1 MNNYQY
7 RVLQPDGAMAEGS
20 IQAQNRQ
27 DAFSQLQARGWNPV
41 QITEA
46 KAAATDSS
54 SSLEFS
60 FLQSNKVS
68 YRELENFTRM
78 LSSLLSAGVPLSRA
92 LVILQREA
100 SSPAAQKQ
108 WKDLHGL
115 VIDGVSLA
123 DSMSRFPQ
131 TFPKVYTA
139 MVQAGETGGF
149 LDVVLNQIAEFQ
161 NRDKDLRAKVVSA
174 MIYPCVLLML
184 AIGVL
189 VFLLAFFIPRFQTIF
204 TGFGADL
211 PLITQIIVTASDIVR
226 NYGLFVGV
234 VAFVVF
240 YLMRRW
246 VQSDQGKRQ
255 WENWILK
262 TPVYGALV
270 ARFSMAR
277 FCRMLGTLLN
287 AGVPLIHSLNVAR
300 KSINNQTLYDMVSDS
315 IEDVKKGERLAVSM
329 ADCKLLF
336 SGSILE
342 MITVAEESGRLDQE
356 LIRLA
361 NVTEEDLDRQLKTA
375 VALTEPLMLF
385 LIAGLIGTIFI
396 GMVIP
401 IFSIQDYIK

>member
-1 MNNYQY
+1 MNVYEY
-7 RVLQPDGAMAEGS
+7 RVLQTDGALTEGT

-27 DAFSQLQARGWNPV
+27 DAFSQLQARGWDPV
-41 QITEA
+41 HIAEA
-46 KAAATDSS
+46 KAKSQKSTLSGY
-54 SSLEFS
+54 E
-60 FLQSNKVS
+60 FLQSSKVT

-78 LSSLLSAGVPLSRA
+78 LSSLLAAGVPLSRA

-100 SSPAAQKQ
+100 ASPAAKKQ
-108 WKDLHGL
+108 WKELHDL
-115 VIDGVSLA
+115 VIDGVSLSDA
-123 DSMSRFPQ
+123 MSRFPK
-131 TFPKVYTA
+131 TFPSVYTA

-149 LDVVLNQIAEFQ
+149 LDIVLHQIAEFQ
-161 NRDKDLRAKVVSA
+161 NRDKDLRSKVVSA

-189 VFLLAFFIPRFQTIF
+189 IFLLVFFIPRFQTIF
-204 TGFGADL
+204 SGFGADL
-211 PLITQIIVTASDIVR
+211 PLITQIIVGASDIIR

-234 VAFVVF
+234 VAFVIF
-240 YLMRRW
+240 YFMRQW
-246 VQSDQGKRQ
+246 VQSDEGKRR
-255 WENWILK
+255 WESWVLN
-262 TPVYGALV
+262 TPVYGSLI

-287 AGVPLIHSLNVAR
+287 AGVPLIYSLNVAR
-300 KSINNQTLYDMVSDS
+300 KSINNQILYDMVSGS

-329 ADCKLLF
+329 SGCKMLF

-361 NVTEEDLDRQLKTA
+361 DVTEQDLDRQLKTA

-385 LIAGLIGTIFI
+385 VIAGLIGTIFI

>member
-7 RVLQPDGAMAEGS
+7 RVLQSDGAIAEGS

-27 DAFSQLQARGWNPV
+27 DAFSQLQKRGWSPV
-41 QITEA
+41 QITES
-46 KAAATDSS
+46 KKVESESS
-54 SSLEFS
+54 AFDFN
-60 FLQSNKVS
+60 FLQSDKVS

-78 LSSLLSAGVPLSRA
+78 LSSLLAAGVPLSRA
-92 LVILQREA
+92 LVILQRECT
-100 SSPAAQKQ
+100 SPAAQKQ
-108 WKDLHGL
+108 WKALNDL
-115 VIDGVSLA
+115 VVDGVSLA
-123 DSMSRFPQ
+123 DAMGRFPQ

-149 LDVVLNQIAEFQ
+149 LDIVLHQIAEFQ

-184 AIGVL
+184 AVGVL
-189 VFLLAFFIPRFQTIF
+189 IFLLAFFIPRFQTIF

-211 PLITQIIVTASDIVR
+211 PLITQIIVGASDIVR
-226 NYGLFVGV
+226 NYGIFVAMFVFVG
-234 VAFVVF
+234 F
-240 YLMRRW
+240 YFIRQW
-246 VQSDQGKRQ
+246 VQSDQGKRK
-255 WENWILK
+255 WENLILK
-262 TPVYGALV
+262 APVYGALI

-300 KSINNQTLYDMVSDS
+300 KSINNQTLYDMVSES

-329 ADCKLLF
+329 SDCKILF
-336 SGSILE
+336 SGSVLE

-361 NVTEEDLDRQLKTA
+361 DVTEQDLDRQLKTA